1 MIPTSVGVD
10 VLVSLADRLTAPL
23 RNAEDTVARA
33 SERMQKR
40 LALSMKLA
48 GGGAAAAGI
57 AYGAQRLVTGFT
69 DSIRDVERA
78 KGELATLGVRDLDAV
93 VRRGQEMQMQ
103 LAGVTADAFVRASYD
118 IKSGISSLT
127 DQGVADMT
135 ASAMLVAKA
144 TKGQAEQ
151 MTSLFATSYGIFKK
165 QMEDLT
171 DAEFGEQFGAAL
183 SASVQQFKTDGAAM
197 QQAIESAGAGAV
209 NLGMDMTE
217 QLTLLGMMQQQ
228 MQAGEAGTALRAFAT
243 NAAKAHEAFGKM
255 QVSADRPVRVRIL
268 DENGGL
274 RDMPDILADLQARY
288 GETLDAFEAAE
299 IKEAFGT
306 DEAMKMINALYGQEA
321 AVRANADALDDAAQQ
336 GSEFTSVMAAAADNN
351 WDATMVLMS
360 QKMDVISQKIGERLL
375 PVVQRLVPYID
386 AFIATAFDWIDANPE
401 LITGIGGVVVGL
413 GALAAVIAPILIGAG
428 ALVSGWAMMSFG
440 ATKLVLSLAGMA
452 KWVLGAGK
460 GLLWLGRTVLPLV
473 GKAVLFLGRAL
484 IANPIG
490 LIIAAI
496 AGAAYLIYQNW
507 EPIAGFFSDVW
518 GRVTDAVSSA
528 WSYMQ
533 GLFDRYNPRDMITN
547 AWQGVVGFF
556 GRLWGRIKGG
566 VSAGWELIKS
576 TFLNYHPVGLILSN
590 WDSIAETFA
599 GYWDSIKTGVSTG
612 WEAIK
617 SRLAGFSPATTITSA
632 WSGISSTF
640 SSYWD
645 AIKTGVSTGWDAIK
659 TLFLDYH
666 PLGLIISNW
675 SSIAGTFAGYWT
687 SIKDGIATGWEAIKT
702 KLAEFGPA
710 ALIEATWAGVVDWF
724 GSLWERVKAKFT
736 DITWADVLPE
746 WDWGFISDFDLTDV
760 IKWPEP
766 PDWWKRLMGQEVVDV
781 SAPSVSEGA
790 GFEAL
795 PYHQQDA
802 ARVVETVVA
811 SGPLPTPAHI
821 EELELG
827 IADINAQIAE
837 AQAGIA
843 NLGEG
848 PMTAAMAMPY
858 QDEIRALTADLEVAE
873 AELKDARAR
882 SDELGQALQVLSETE
897 ATPEI
902 NTASVDAALAKVAR
916 LSASLRNLPNG
927 APVASSSGSPVQARA
942 RGGAFRPGWLLTGEE
957 GPELEYR
964 TEGGFIAHNRALRN
978 MLDMATRTR
987 DLVSGIGFDGLAGAP
1002 MPAMA
1007 TVAAAG
1013 GSAMQRGPI
1022 TFSPQYNMPLAF
1034 EAGVDLDEVR
1044 ATVRAELSDAEDRAR
1059 AELRGLLHD

>member
-10 VLVSLADRLTAPL
+10 VLVSLQNALTAPL
-23 RNAEDTVARA
+23 RSAEDTVAKA
-33 SERMQKR
+33 TDRMQKR
-40 LALSMKLA
+40 LNLSLKLA
-48 GGGAAAAGI
+48 GGGAVATGVAL
-57 AYGAQRLVTGFT
+57 GAKRMVTGFT

-165 QMEDLT
+165 QMGDLT

-197 QQAIESAGAGAV
+197 QQAIESTGAGAV

-321 AVRANADALDDAAQQ
+321 AVRANADALDDAAQK

-360 QKMDVISQKIGERLL
+360 QKMDVITQKIGERLL

-460 GLLWLGRTVLPLV
+460 GLLWLGRAVLPLV
-473 GKAVLFLGRAL
+473 GKAVIFLGRAL

-496 AGAAYLIYQNW
+496 AGAAYLIYKNW

-547 AWQGVVGFF
+547 AWQGVAGFF
-556 GRLWGRIKGG
+556 GRLWDRIKGG

-590 WDSIAETFA
+590 WDSLAETFA
-599 GYWDSIKTGVSTG
+599 GYWESIRSGVNAG
-612 WEAIK
+612 WSAIK
-617 SRLAGFSPATTITSA
+617 MALAQYGPSGVIYLA
-632 WSGISSTF
+632 WG
-640 SSYWD
+640 
-645 AIKTGVSTGWDAIK
+645 
-659 TLFLDYH
+659 
-666 PLGLIISNW
+666 GLSDW
-675 SSIAGTFAGYWT
+675 FAG
-687 SIKDGIATGWEAIKT
+687 
-702 KLAEFGPA
+702 
-710 ALIEATWAGVVDWF
+710 
-724 GSLWERVKAKFT
+724 LWERVKMTFVTA
-736 DITWADVLPE
+736 WA
-746 WDWGFISDFDLTDV
+746 S
-760 IKWPEP
+760 IKAE
-766 PDWWKRLMGQEVVDV
+766 
-781 SAPSVSEGA
+781 
-790 GFEAL
+790 
-795 PYHQQDA
+795 
-802 ARVVETVVA
+802 VA
-811 SGPLPTPAHI
+811 SWPAQMKVYGEQI
-821 EELELG
+821 IQKLIDG
-827 IADINAQIAE
+827 IKSKI
-837 AQAGIA
+837 
-843 NLGEG
+843 
-848 PMTAAMAMPY
+848 
-858 QDEIRALTADLEVAE
+858 
-873 AELKDARAR
+873 
-882 SDELGQALQVLSETE
+882 
-897 ATPEI
+897 
-902 NTASVDAALAKVAR
+902 AALAAVVSEA
-916 LSASLRNLPNG
+916 LSKLNPFSGVNINVG
-927 APVASSSGSPVQARA
+927 GTTGSSDRRRRRGGPVQERA
-942 RGGAFRPGWLLTGEE
+942 GGGSFGPGWLLTGEL

-987 DLVSGIGFDGLAGAP
+987 DLVSGIGFDGFTGAS

-1013 GSAMQRGPI
+1013 GSSMQRGPI
-1022 TFSPQYNMPLAF
+1022 TFAPQYNMPLTF
-1034 EAGVDLDEVR
+1034 EAGTDLDEVR
-1044 ATVRAELSDAEDRAR
+1044 ATVRAELSEAEDRAL

>member
-23 RNAEDTVARA
+23 RNAEDTVAKA

-48 GGGAAAAGI
+48 GGGGAAAGI

-118 IKSGISSLT
+118 IKSGISSLN

-243 NAAKAHEAFGKM
+243 NAAKAHEAFGEM

-360 QKMDVISQKIGERLL
+360 QKMDVITQKIGERLL

-490 LIIAAI
+490 AIIMAI
-496 AGAAYLIYQNW
+496 ATAAYLIYEYW
-507 EPIAGFFSDVW
+507 EPIADFFTGLWDQIGGDVM
-518 GRVTDAVSSA
+518 AA
-528 WSYMQ
+528 WELIKSVFLNYTPA
-533 GLFDRYNPRDMITN
+533 GLIYSHWEGIT
-547 AWQGVVGFF
+547 GFF
-556 GRLWGRIKGG
+556 GRLWDRIKGG

-599 GYWDSIKTGVSTG
+599 GYWDSIKTGV
-612 WEAIK
+612 A
-617 SRLAGFSPATTITSA
+617 
-632 WSGISSTF
+632 
-640 SSYWD
+640 
-645 AIKTGVSTGWDAIK
+645 TGWDAIK

-675 SSIAGTFAGYWT
+675 SSIADTFAGYWT

-702 KLAEFGPA
+702 KLGEFGPA
-710 ALIEATWAGVVDWF
+710 ALIEATWEGVVDWF
-724 GSLWERVKAKFT
+724 ASLWERVKAKFT
-736 DITWADVLPE
+736 DITWADVLPD

-781 SAPSVSEGA
+781 AAPSVSEGA

-827 IADINAQIAE
+827 ITDINAQIAE

-848 PMTAAMAMPY
+848 PMTAAMSMPY
-858 QDEIRALTADLEVAE
+858 QGEIRALTADLEVAE

-916 LSASLRNLPNG
+916 LSASLRNLSSG
-927 APVASSSGSPVQARA
+927 APVASSGGSPIQARA

-1013 GSAMQRGPI
+1013 GSAMPRGPI

-1034 EAGVDLDEVR
+1034 EGGVDLDEVR
-1044 ATVRAELSDAEDRAR
+1044 ATVRAELGDAEDRAR

>member
-1 MIPTSVGVD
+1 MIPTVGVD
-10 VLVSLADRLTAPL
+10 VLVSLADKLTAPL
-23 RNAEDTVARA
+23 RNAEDTVAKA

-48 GGGAAAAGI
+48 GGGAAAAGV
-57 AYGAQRLVTGFT
+57 AYGVERLVTGFT

-209 NLGMDMTE
+209 QLGMDMTE

-255 QVSADRPVRVRIL
+255 QVTADRPVRVRIL
-268 DENGGL
+268 DEDGGL
-274 RDMPDILADLQARY
+274 REMPDILADLQARY

-321 AVRANADALDDAAQQ
+321 AVRANAEALDHAAKQ
-336 GSEFTSVMAAAADNN
+336 GAEFTSAMAAAADNN
-351 WDATMVLMS
+351 WDAAMVLMS
-360 QKMDVISQKIGERLL
+360 QKMDVLRQKIGERLL
-375 PVVQRLVPYID
+375 PVVQRLVPVID
-386 AFIATAFDWIDANPE
+386 AFIMTAFDWIDANPE
-401 LITGIGGVVVGL
+401 LITGIGAVVVGL

-440 ATKLVLSLAGMA
+440 ATKLVLSLAGLA

-473 GKAVLFLGRAL
+473 GKAVLLLGRAL

-507 EPIAGFFSDVW
+507 EPIAGFFSDLW

-547 AWQGVVGFF
+547 AWQGVTGFF
-556 GRLWGRIKGG
+556 GRLWERIKGG
-566 VSAGWELIKS
+566 VSAGWDLIKS

-590 WDSIAETFA
+590 WDSIADTFA
-599 GYWDSIKTGVSTG
+599 GYWQSIKSGVSTGWEAIKTRLAGFSPSTTITNAWDGISSTFSGYWASIKTGVSTG
-612 WEAIK
+612 W
-617 SRLAGFSPATTITSA
+617 G
-632 WSGISSTF
+632 
-640 SSYWD
+640 
-645 AIKTGVSTGWDAIK
+645 AIK

-675 SSIAGTFAGYWT
+675 STIADTFAGYWA
-687 SIKDGIATGWEAIKT
+687 SIKAGVTTGWEAIKA
-702 KLAEFGPA
+702 KLGEFGPA
-710 ALIEATWAGVVDWF
+710 GLIEAAWAGVVDWF
-724 GSLWERVKAKFT
+724 GSLWGRVKAKFT
-736 DITWADVLPE
+736 DITWADVLPD
-746 WDWGFISDFDLTDV
+746 WDWGFITEFDLGNV
-760 IKWPEP
+760 VKWPEP
-766 PDWWKRLMGQEVVDV
+766 PDWWKRLMGQETVEV
-781 SAPSVSEGA
+781 APPKASESA

-795 PYHQQDA
+795 PVEQQQA
-802 ARVVETVVA
+802 ARVVESVVA
-811 SGPLPTPAHI
+811 AGPLPTPAHI
-821 EELELG
+821 EELEAG

-837 AQAGIA
+837 AEAGIA
-843 NLGEG
+843 NLGDG
-848 PMTAAMAMPY
+848 PMTGIMSVPY
-858 QDEIRALTADLEVAE
+858 HDEIRALTADLEVAE

-882 SDELGQALQVLSETE
+882 SDELGAALQVLSETE

-902 NTASVDAALAKVAR
+902 NTSSVDAALAKVAR
-916 LSASLRNLPNG
+916 LSASLSNLPGGASVASVNG
-927 APVASSSGSPVQARA
+927 APVQARA
-942 RGGAFRPGWLLTGEE
+942 KGGKFNPGWVLKGEE
-957 GPELEYR
+957 GPELEYHS
-964 TEGGFIAHNRALRN
+964 EGGYIAHNRALRN

-987 DLVSGIGFDGLAGAP
+987 DLVSGIGFDGLMGAP
-1002 MPAMA
+1002 MPALA
-1007 TVAAAG
+1007 SVAASG
-1013 GSAMQRGPI
+1013 GAAMQRGPI
-1022 TFSPQYNMPLAF
+1022 TFSPHYNMPLSF
-1034 EAGVDLDEVR
+1034 DGGVDLDEVR
-1044 ATVRAELSDAEDRAR
+1044 AAVRAELSDAEDRAR
-1059 AELRGLLHD
+1059 VEMRSLLHD

>member
-321 AVRANADALDDAAQQ
+321 AVRANADALGDAAQQ
-336 GSEFTSVMAAAADNN
+336 GSEFTSAMAAAADNN

-360 QKMDVISQKIGERLL
+360 QKMDVITQKIGERLL

-413 GALAAVIAPILIGAG
+413 GALAAVIAPVLIGAG

-547 AWQGVVGFF
+547 AWQGVAGFF
-556 GRLWGRIKGG
+556 GRLWDRIKGG
-566 VSAGWELIKS
+566 VSAGWDMIKS

-612 WEAIK
+612 W
-617 SRLAGFSPATTITSA
+617 
-632 WSGISSTF
+632 
-640 SSYWD
+640 
-645 AIKTGVSTGWDAIK
+645 DAIK

-675 SSIAGTFAGYWT
+675 STIADTFAGYWT
-687 SIKDGIATGWEAIKT
+687 SIKDGVATGWDAIKT
-702 KLAEFGPA
+702 KLGEFGPA

-736 DITWADVLPE
+736 DITWADVLPD
-746 WDWGFISDFDLTDV
+746 WDWGFISDFDLTEV
-760 IKWPEP
+760 IQWPEP
-766 PDWWKRLMGQEVVDV
+766 PDWWKRLMGQETVEVPPPK
-781 SAPSVSEGA
+781 ASESA

-802 ARVVETVVA
+802 ARVVEAVVA

-882 SDELGQALQVLSETE
+882 SDELGQALQVLSEAE

-902 NTASVDAALAKVAR
+902 NTASVDAALVKVAR

-927 APVASSSGSPVQARA
+927 APVPSSSGSPVQARA

>member
-23 RNAEDTVARA
+23 RNAEDTVAKA

-274 RDMPDILADLQARY
+274 RDMPDILTDLQARY

-321 AVRANADALDDAAQQ
+321 AVRANADALGHAAEQ
-336 GSEFTSVMAAAADNN
+336 GTEFTSAMAAAADNN

-360 QKMDVISQKIGERLL
+360 QKMDVIQQKIGERLL

-401 LITGIGGVVVGL
+401 LITGIGAVVVGL

-428 ALVSGWAMMSFG
+428 ALVSGWAMVSFG
-440 ATKLVLSLAGMA
+440 ATKLVLSLAGMV

-507 EPIAGFFSDVW
+507 EPIAGFFTDVW

-528 WSYMQ
+528 WSTMQ

-547 AWQGVVGFF
+547 AWQGVAGFF
-556 GRLWGRIKGG
+556 GRLWDRIKGG

-590 WDSIAETFA
+590 WDNISETFA
-599 GYWDSIKTGVSTG
+599 GYWESIKTGVSTG

-617 SRLAGFSPATTITSA
+617 A
-632 WSGISSTF
+632 
-640 SSYWD
+640 
-645 AIKTGVSTGWDAIK
+645 
-659 TLFLDYH
+659 LFLDYH

-675 SSIAGTFAGYWT
+675 STIADTFAGYWT
-687 SIKDGIATGWEAIKT
+687 SIKDGVATGWDAIKT
-702 KLAEFGPA
+702 KLGEFGPA

-724 GSLWERVKAKFT
+724 GSLWERVKAEFT
-736 DITWADVLPE
+736 DITWADVLPD

-781 SAPSVSEGA
+781 APPKASESA
-790 GFEAL
+790 GFDAL

-802 ARVVETVVA
+802 ARVVENVMA

-858 QDEIRALTADLEVAE
+858 QDQIRALTADLEVAE

-916 LSASLRNLPNG
+916 LSASLRNLPGG
-927 APVASSSGSPVQARA
+927 APATISSGSPVQAKA
-942 RGGAFRPGWLLTGEE
+942 KGGTFRPGWLLTGEE

-987 DLVSGIGFDGLAGAP
+987 DLVSGIGFDGVAGAS

-1034 EAGVDLDEVR
+1034 EGGVDLDEVR

-1059 AELRGLLHD
+1059 VELRGLLHD

>member
-1 MIPTSVGVD
+1 MIHTSVGVD

-23 RNAEDTVARA
+23 RNAEDTVAKA

-69 DSIRDVERA
+69 DSIREVERA

-360 QKMDVISQKIGERLL
+360 QKMDVITQKIGERLL

-440 ATKLVLSLAGMA
+440 ATKMVLSLAGMA

-490 LIIAAI
+490 LILAAI

-547 AWQGVVGFF
+547 AWQGVAGFF
-556 GRLWGRIKGG
+556 GRLWDRIKGG
-566 VSAGWELIKS
+566 VSAGWDLIKS
-576 TFLNYHPVGLILSN
+576 TFINYHPVGLILSN

-599 GYWDSIKTGVSTG
+599 GYWESIKTGVSIG
-612 WEAIK
+612 WE
-617 SRLAGFSPATTITSA
+617 
-632 WSGISSTF
+632 
-640 SSYWD
+640 
-645 AIKTGVSTGWDAIK
+645 AIK

-675 SSIAGTFAGYWT
+675 STIADTFAGYWS

-702 KLAEFGPA
+702 KLGEFGPA
-710 ALIEATWAGVVDWF
+710 GLIEATWAGVVDWF
-724 GSLWERVKAKFT
+724 GSLWDRVKAKFT
-736 DITWADVLPE
+736 DITWADVLPD

-781 SAPSVSEGA
+781 AAPSVSEGA

-795 PYHQQDA
+795 SYHQQDA

-858 QDEIRALTADLEVAE
+858 QDQIRALTADLEVAE

-897 ATPEI
+897 AKPEI
-902 NTASVDAALAKVAR
+902 NTASVDEALAKVAR

-1034 EAGVDLDEVR
+1034 EGGVDLDEVR
-1044 ATVRAELSDAEDRAR
+1044 ATVRAELGDAEDRAR

>member
-1 MIPTSVGVD
+1 MIPTVGVD
-10 VLVSLADRLTAPL
+10 VLVSLADKLTAPL
-23 RNAEDTVARA
+23 KNTEETVAKA

-57 AYGAQRLVTGFT
+57 AYGAERLVTGFT
-69 DSIRDVERA
+69 DSIREVERA

-127 DQGVADMT
+127 DQGVAEMT

-255 QVSADRPVRVRIL
+255 KVTADRPVRVRVL
-268 DENGGL
+268 DENGQL
-274 RDMPDILADLQARY
+274 RAMPDILADLQARY

-321 AVRANADALDDAAQQ
+321 AVRANADALDDAAQR
-336 GSEFTSVMAAAADNN
+336 GTEFTSAMAAAADSN

-360 QKMDVISQKIGERLL
+360 QKMDVITQKIGERLL

-386 AFIATAFDWIDANPE
+386 AFFATTFDWIDANPE
-401 LITGIGGVVVGL
+401 LITGIGAVVVGL
-413 GALAAVIAPILIGAG
+413 GALAAVIAPVLIGAG
-428 ALVSGWAMMSFG
+428 ALVSGWAMMAYG
-440 ATKLVLSLAGMA
+440 ATRLVVAVASVA

-473 GKAVLFLGRAL
+473 GKAVLMLGRAL

-507 EPIAGFFSDVW
+507 EPIAGFFSDLW

-528 WSYMQ
+528 WDWMKSIFMTYTPH
-533 GLFDRYNPRDMITN
+533 GLIITH
-547 AWQGVVGFF
+547 WESIVGFF
-556 GRLWGRIKGG
+556 SGLWARIKSG

-576 TFLNYHPVGLILSN
+576 VFLNYTPLGLVISN
-590 WDSIAETFA
+590 WDGIAETFS
-599 GYWDSIKTGVSTG
+599 GYWSSIKSGVSSG

-617 SRLAGFSPATTITSA
+617 SRLADFSPSTTITNA
-632 WSGISSTF
+632 WAGISETF
-640 SSYWD
+640 SGYW
-645 AIKTGVSTGWDAIK
+645 ASIKSGVSTGWEAIK

-666 PLGLIISNW
+666 PLGLVISNW
-675 SSIAGTFAGYWT
+675 SSIVDTFAGYWT
-687 SIKDGIATGWEAIKT
+687 SIKTGIASGWDAIKA
-702 KLAEFGPA
+702 KLGEFGPA
-710 ALIEATWAGVVDWF
+710 ALIHAVWEGVVTWF
-724 GSLWERVKAKFT
+724 GSLWDRVKAEFT
-736 DITWADVLPE
+736 SITWADVLPD
-746 WDWGFISDFDLTDV
+746 WDWGFITKFDLKNV
-760 IKWPEP
+760 IVWPEP
-766 PDWWKRLMGQEVVDV
+766 PEWWKWLMGQEEVEV
-781 SAPSVSEGA
+781 ATPSVTQSP
-790 GFEAL
+790 GFQAMPQE
-795 PYHQQDA
+795 QQDA
-802 ARVVETVVA
+802 ARVVENVVA
-811 SGPLPTPAHI
+811 AGPLPTPAHI

-843 NLGEG
+843 NLGQG
-848 PMTAAMAMPY
+848 PMTATMAIPY
-858 QDEIRALTADLEVAE
+858 QQEVQALTADLEEAE
-873 AELKDARAR
+873 AELKDAKAR
-882 SDELGQALQVLSETE
+882 SADLTQALQVLSETE
-897 ATPEI
+897 AKPEI

-916 LSASLRNLPNG
+916 LSASLRNLPGG
-927 APVASSSGSPVQARA
+927 AVTANAGKTPVQPRA
-942 RGGAFRPGWLLTGEE
+942 RGGRFNPGWLLTGEE

-987 DLVSGIGFDGLAGAP
+987 DLVGGIGLGGMMGAQV
-1002 MPAMA
+1002 PAMA
-1007 TVAAAG
+1007 AVAAAG

-1022 TFSPQYNMPLAF
+1022 SFAPQFNMPLSF
-1034 EAGVDLDEVR
+1034 DGGVDMDEVR
-1044 ATVRAELSDAEDRAR
+1044 ATVRAELSDAEERAQAAMR
-1059 AELRGLLHD
+1059 SLLHD

>member
-23 RNAEDTVARA
+23 RNAEDTVAKA

-321 AVRANADALDDAAQQ
+321 AVRANADALGDAAQQ
-336 GSEFTSVMAAAADNN
+336 GSEFTSAMAAAADNN

-401 LITGIGGVVVGL
+401 LITGIGAVVVGL

-452 KWVLGAGK
+452 KWVLGAVK

-507 EPIAGFFSDVW
+507 EPIAGFFADVW

-533 GLFDRYNPRDMITN
+533 GLFDRYNPRDIITN
-547 AWQGVVGFF
+547 AWQGVAGFF
-556 GRLWGRIKGG
+556 GRLWDRIKGG

-590 WDSIAETFA
+590 WDGISETFA
-599 GYWDSIKTGVSTG
+599 GYWESIKTGVSTG

-617 SRLAGFSPATTITSA
+617 A
-632 WSGISSTF
+632 
-640 SSYWD
+640 
-645 AIKTGVSTGWDAIK
+645 
-659 TLFLDYH
+659 LFLDYH

-675 SSIAGTFAGYWT
+675 STIADTFAGYWT
-687 SIKDGIATGWEAIKT
+687 SIKDGVATGWDAIKT
-702 KLAEFGPA
+702 KLGEFGPA
-710 ALIEATWAGVVDWF
+710 ALIEATWAGVADWF
-724 GSLWERVKAKFT
+724 GSLWERVKTKFT
-736 DITWADVLPE
+736 DITWADVLPD

-781 SAPSVSEGA
+781 APPKASESA
-790 GFEAL
+790 GFDAL
-795 PYHQQDA
+795 PYHQQDV
-802 ARVVETVVA
+802 ARVVENVVA

-858 QDEIRALTADLEVAE
+858 QDQIRALTADLEVAE

-916 LSASLRNLPNG
+916 LSASLRNLPGG
-927 APVASSSGSPVQARA
+927 APATNSSGSPVQARA
-942 RGGAFRPGWLLTGEE
+942 KGGAFRPGWLLTGEE

-987 DLVSGIGFDGLAGAP
+987 DLVSGIGFDGVAGAS

-1034 EAGVDLDEVR
+1034 EGGVDLDEVR

-1059 AELRGLLHD
+1059 VELRGLLHD